1 MHVSW
6 QLGWA
11 AALSALFIS
20 AQADQPV
27 LQTLASLSQY
37 DDSAPYATMAGESEQ
52 TVFAIASR
60 QSVYHG

>member
-11 AALSALFIS
+11 AALLALFIS
-20 AQADQPV
+20 AQADQSV

-37 DDSAPYATMAGESEQ
+37 NDSASYATMAGESEHTLKSQ
-52 TVFAIASR
+52 ADK
-60 QSVYHG
+60 